1 MNNILK
7 MQKGLLLALM
17 TFFALGFTACS
28 DSDGGGGQPEI
39 TGVRVCDP
47 EFADSL
53 FTKSAQ
59 GQTIAIIGKNLGG
72 ARAVYINDQQVG
84 FSSTLNTDH
93 SIIVKVPS
101 ETDGFQLTAFN
112 SDLKDEIRVETG
124 GGIATYAFKVLGA
137 YPTIAR
143 IQGTYPR
150 KAGDIL
156 NVYGLNLY
164 SIESM
169 YFTSATEEEIATTEW
184 ETVPGT
190 HVAVSDYDVLKQD
203 RYINSN
209 QSYEVSSQ
217 LALTTPDL
225 PFDEG
230 CLVIECAAGIV
241 YIPYTKVPGKPVITS
256 INTDM
261 PIPGTDLIIKGR
273 EFVQVES
280 VTYGDITLGPDD
292 FTVAESEDQITIAFT
307 EDLKPSAGSGTTLTV
322 TTPGGTAS
330 QDYFYVTDGIILN
343 FEDGFATDNGW
354 GPNGTLMSEA
364 TSESIPYTS
373 DGKFWRIK
381 STDGGWNWWATMC
394 YFRKDWNGNSFSL
407 PGFDKIPAST
417 STDDVYLAMEV
428 WDNNTD
434 FGGAQYPFLHYQ
446 IQTIGDAKTYCAFA
460 LVVGSDG
467 NKNIGNWV
475 DDAYVEKPLRA
486 IDNTQP
492 KEQWYRHVVKL
503 SSFQTTDG
511 STWAGKTYGD
521 VVADGI
527 NQIRLMHMNWTGTPS
542 TMDIMFDNVRILYV
556 PAAK

>member
-1 MNNILK
+1 MTA
-7 MQKGLLLALM
+7 LLAVI
-17 TFFALGFTACS
+17 ALGFTACS
-28 DSDGGGGQPEI
+28 DSDSSGGGQPEI

-47 EFADSL
+47 EKADSL

-59 GQTIAIIGKNLGG
+59 GQTIAIIGHNLGG
-72 ARAVYINDQQVG
+72 AKAVYINDQKVG
-84 FSSTLNTDH
+84 FSSTMNTDH

-101 ETDGFQLTAFN
+101 ESDGFQLTAFN
-112 SDLKDEIRVETG
+112 SDLKDEIRVETDG
-124 GGIATYAFKVLGA
+124 GVATYAFKVLGA
-137 YPTIAR
+137 GPVIQR
-143 IQGTYPR
+143 IQGSYPR
-150 KAGDIL
+150 KTGDIL

-164 SIESM
+164 SIEDM
-169 YFTSATEEEIATTEW
+169 YFTDATEEELSTTKW
-184 ETVPGT
+184 EVVPGNRVQVT
-190 HVAVSDYDVLKQD
+190 DYIVEKQD
-203 RYINSN
+203 RYLNSN

-307 EDLKPSAGSGTTLTV
+307 EDLKPSAGFGTTLTV

-394 YFRKDWNGNSFSL
+394 YFRKDWSGNSFSL
-407 PGFDKIPAST
+407 PGFDLIPAST

-446 IQTIGDAKTYCAFA
+446 IQTIGDAKAYCAFA
-460 LVVGSDG
+460 LVVGGDG
-467 NKNIGNWV
+467 SKNVGNWV
-475 DDAYVEKPLRA
+475 DGDYVEKPLRA
-486 IDNTQP
+486 IDDTQP
-492 KEQWYRHVVKL
+492 KEKWYRHVVKL

-521 VVADGI
+521 VKAEGI